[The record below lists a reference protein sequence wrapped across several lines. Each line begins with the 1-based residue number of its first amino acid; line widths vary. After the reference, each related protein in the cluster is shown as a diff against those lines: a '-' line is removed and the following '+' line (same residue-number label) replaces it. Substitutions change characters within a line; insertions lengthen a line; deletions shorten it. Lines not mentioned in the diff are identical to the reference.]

1 MKLQVLHD
9 NFGNQTGVYV
19 PMEDWNLIKNN
30 YPDIETLEQELPQ
43 WEKDLI
49 EERLE
54 VIAKN
59 PERLQSIESLFEELI
74 LRSAKYYF
82 QINL

>member
-19 PMEDWNLIKNN
+19 SMEDWTLIKNN

-49 EERLE
+49 DERLE
-54 VIAKN
+54 AIAKN
-59 PERLQSIESLFEELI
+59 PERLQPIESLLEELKRKI
-74 LRSAKYYF
+74 
-82 QINL
+82 